1 MKTWHIAA
9 LVIVGLIVAGIAY
22 TMYEKKK
29 GRRLGGGEGG
39 GGAAVLNNHQR
50 QKDDP
55 SIIPGDPRNGK
66 KEPERPAGPVS
77 LNWDGDRGITEKE
90 LRDIGFKW

>member
-29 GRRLGGGEGG
+29 RGRVGFLGGMGG
-39 GGAAVLNNHQR
+39 SVILDNHQR
-50 QKDDP
+50 QNDDP
-55 SIIPGDPRNGK
+55 SIIPGDINNGK
-66 KEPERPAGPVS
+66 KEPERPAAAKDSP
-77 LNWDGDRGITEKE
+77 GDLEWRSW
-90 LRDIGFKW
+90 FK